1 MKFPGAGSQIRLREI
16 LLTLPV
22 LVGVLL
28 ACFLGMVDRMDVMS
42 MGDMRVM
49 TGALMISGI
58 VMFGG
63 RSVVAGGVF
72 VMFGGFAMM
81 VSALVGHKNL
91 R

>member
-1 MKFPGAGSQIRLREI
+1 
-16 LLTLPV
+16 V

-28 ACFLGMVDRMDVMS
+28 TCFLGMVDRMDVMP

-49 TGALMISGI
+49 TGALVIPGI

-63 RSVVAGGVF
+63 CSMVAGGVF

-81 VSALVGHKNL
+81 LSDLVGHKTSDEV
-91 R
+91 